1 MAKFNISKDIEPTK
15 INKFLGLNQNRTGDT
30 QLKLGESGKM
40 SNFYITDDFKLRKT
54 FGYKSRCEFE
64 TPIKGIYGT
73 KIANTE
79 YLLVATGGKLYY
91 YLQTDLLDD
100 TVTPEAHELGSIGN
114 SECTFFEFDN
124 KVYIISG
131 GYYKWDGTTFSE
143 VEGYTPLVFIN
154 TPAGDIGGGVT
165 YEEINLL
172 SKKKHQTF
180 NGDGTSTVFTITQ
193 KNVTSIDKVLVNGV
207 QKTVTTDYTVDLVNG
222 KVTFITAPSQN
233 MDNVDIYWTK
243 DDGYRN
249 VIENMR
255 CATIFGGN
263 VDTRVFVYGNPSCQ
277 NRVYYS
283 GNTED
288 GPSVEYFPATAQ
300 LDVGPANFAV
310 TDLTRQYDRLLATT
324 NKSEAYYLTL
334 SSEELTVV
342 LSDNTSTTRLVPS
355 VSIYPLNEVHG
366 NLALGQGQLI
376 NNFPVTVDRT
386 GLMLW
391 KATNVRDEKNVQD
404 ISIRIQADLNELPVH
419 TTKTVELQEENEVW
433 FAIGDKI
440 YIYNYGVDVFSKLE
454 IAHEV
459 EWFTMI
465 GTTLYM
471 ATTTGK
477 IMKWDSKYTK
487 FDTEIINAHWEMNFE
502 DFEEFFT
509 RKTMRKL
516 WVQMQPALK
525 AKAMIGYITNRMT
538 SPTKKEIIY
547 NMNDGFGDVN
557 FADYSFAFSINPQPF
572 RLKMK
577 AKKFTN
583 LKITI
588 DNESETSCVITG
600 LALKVESF
608 GESK

>member
-1 MAKFNISKDIEPTK
+1 MAQLKIAKDIEPTK

-30 QLKLGESGKM
+30 QLKLGESGNM

-100 TVTPEAHELGSIGN
+100 TVTPTAHELGSIGN
-114 SECTFFEFDN
+114 SDCTFFEFDN

-143 VEGYTPLVFIN
+143 VVGYTPLVFIN
-154 TPAGDIGGGVT
+154 STPASGSGVT

-172 SKKKHQTF
+172 SPNKHQTF
-180 NGDGTSTVFTITQ
+180 NGDGTSTEYFIAE
-193 KNVTSIDKVLVNGV
+193 KNVTAIPRVDVNGV
-207 QKTVTTDYTVDLVNG
+207 TKTPTTDYTVDLVNG
-222 KVTFITAPSQN
+222 KVTFTTAPSQN

-243 DDGYRN
+243 SDGYRN
-249 VIENMR
+249 IIENMR
-255 CATIFGGN
+255 CATIFGGA
-263 VDTRVFVYGNPSCQ
+263 VDTRVFVYGNSSHR
-277 NRVYYS
+277 NRVYFS

-300 LDVGPANFAV
+300 VDVGPANFAV

-334 SSEELTVV
+334 SSEELNVV
-342 LSDNTSTTRLVPS
+342 LSDNSTTTRLVPS
-355 VSIYPLNEVHG
+355 VSVFPLNEAHG

-376 NNFPVTVDRT
+376 NNYPVTVDRT

-391 KATNVRDEKNVQD
+391 KATNVRDEKNVQN
-404 ISIRIQADLNELPVH
+404 ISIRIQADLNDLPVS
-419 TTKTVELQEENEVW
+419 TAKTVELQEENEVW
-433 FAIGDKI
+433 FAIGDNI
-440 YIYNYGVDVFSKLE
+440 YVYNYGIDVYSKLE

-459 EWFTMI
+459 EHFTMV

-477 IMKWDSKYTK
+477 IMKWSPNYMK
-487 FDTEIINAHWEMNFE
+487 FDTEIIDAHWEMNFE

-509 RKTMRKL
+509 RKTMRKI

-525 AKAMIGYITNRMT
+525 AKALIGYITNRMT
-538 SPTKKEIIY
+538 SPTKKEIAY
-547 NMNDGFGDVN
+547 NMNEGFGDVN
-557 FADYSFAFSINPQPF
+557 FADYSFVFSVNPQPF

-588 DNESETSCVITG
+588 DNEDETSCVITG

>member
-1 MAKFNISKDIEPTK
+1 MAQLQIAKDIEPTK

-30 QLKLGESGKM
+30 QLKLGESGNM

-54 FGYKSRCEFE
+54 FGYKSKITFD
-64 TPIKGIYGT
+64 TPIKGVFGT

-91 YLQTDLLDD
+91 FYQTDLIDD
-100 TVTPEAHELGSIGN
+100 TITPTAHELGSIGN
-114 SECTFFEFDN
+114 ADCTFFEFDN

-143 VEGYTPLVFIN
+143 VIGYTPLVFIN
-154 TPAGDIGGGVT
+154 SIPAGSGTI
-165 YEEINLL
+165 YEEINMI
-172 SKKKHQTF
+172 SPNKHQTF
-180 NGDGTSTVFTITQ
+180 NGDGTSKDFFIAQ
-193 KNVTSIDKVLVNGV
+193 KGVSSIYRVDVNG
-207 QKTVTTDYTVDLVNG
+207 TTLTPTTDYTVDLTAG
-222 KVTFITAPSQN
+222 KVTFTTAPSQN
-233 MDNVDIYWTK
+233 MDNVDIYWSK
-243 DDGYRN
+243 DDGDRN
-249 VIENMR
+249 IIANMK
-255 CATIFGGN
+255 CATIFGGD
-263 VDTRVFVYGNPSCQ
+263 VDTRVFVYGNTSCQ
-277 NRVYYS
+277 NRVYFS

-288 GPSVEYFPATAQ
+288 GPSVEYFPATSQ
-300 LDVGPANFAV
+300 LDVGPSNFAV

-334 SSEELTVV
+334 SSEELDVV
-342 LSDNTSTTRLVPS
+342 LTDNSKVSRLVPS
-355 VSIYPLNEVHG
+355 VSIYPLNQTHG

-376 NNFPVTVDRT
+376 NNFPITVDRT

-391 KATNVRDEKNVQD
+391 KATNVRDEKNVQN

-419 TTKTVELQEENEVW
+419 TAKTIELQEENEVW
-433 FAIGDKI
+433 FAIGNKI
-440 YIYNYGVDVFSKLE
+440 YVYNYGIDVFSKLE
-454 IAHEV
+454 IAHDV
-459 EWFTMI
+459 ERFAMV

-471 ATTTGK
+471 ATTDGK
-477 IMKWDSKYTK
+477 IMKWDSNYTK

-502 DFEEFFT
+502 DFEEFYT
-509 RKTMRKL
+509 RKTMRKV

-525 AKAMIGYITNRMT
+525 AKALIGYITNRMT
-538 SPTKKEIIY
+538 SPTKKEIAY
-547 NMNDGFGDVN
+547 NVNDGFGNVN
-557 FADYSFAFSINPQPF
+557 FADYSFSLSVNPQPF

-588 DNESETSCVITG
+588 DNNDEIPCVITG

>member
-1 MAKFNISKDIEPTK
+1 MAQLQIAKDIEPTK

-30 QLKLGESGKM
+30 QLKLGESGNM

-54 FGYKSRCEFE
+54 FGYKSKITFD
-64 TPIKGIYGT
+64 TPIKGVFGT

-91 YLQTDLLDD
+91 FYQTDLIDD
-100 TVTPEAHELGSIGN
+100 TITPTAHELGSIGN
-114 SECTFFEFDN
+114 ADCTFFEFDN

-131 GYYKWDGTTFSE
+131 GYYKWDGITFSE

-154 TPAGDIGGGVT
+154 SIPAGSGT
-165 YEEINLL
+165 LYEEINMI
-172 SKKKHQTF
+172 SPNKHQTF
-180 NGDGTSTVFTITQ
+180 NGDGTSKDFFIAQ
-193 KNVTSIDKVLVNGV
+193 KGVLNIYRVDVNGV
-207 QKTVTTDYTVDLVNG
+207 TLTPETDYTVDLTNG
-222 KVTFITAPSQN
+222 KVTFTTAPSQN
-233 MDNVDIYWTK
+233 MDNVDIYWSK
-243 DDGYRN
+243 DDGDRN
-249 VIENMR
+249 IIENMR
-255 CATIFGGN
+255 CATIFGGD
-263 VDTRVFVYGNPSCQ
+263 VDTRVFVYGNTSCQ
-277 NRVYYS
+277 NRVYFS

-288 GPSVEYFPATAQ
+288 GPSVEYFPATSQ
-300 LDVGPANFAV
+300 LDVGPSNFAV

-334 SSEELTVV
+334 SSEELDVV
-342 LSDNTSTTRLVPS
+342 LTDNSKVSRLVPS
-355 VSIYPLNEVHG
+355 VSIYPLNQTHG

-376 NNFPVTVDRT
+376 NNFPITVDRT

-391 KATNVRDEKNVQD
+391 KATNVRDEKNVQN

-419 TTKTVELQEENEVW
+419 TAKTIELQEENEVW
-433 FAIGDKI
+433 FAIGNKI
-440 YIYNYGVDVFSKLE
+440 YVYNYGIDVFSKLE
-454 IAHEV
+454 IAHDV
-459 EWFTMI
+459 ERFTMI

-471 ATTTGK
+471 ATTDGQ
-477 IMKWDSKYTK
+477 IMKWDSNYTK
-487 FDTEIINAHWEMNFE
+487 FDTEIIDAHWEMNFE
-502 DFEEFFT
+502 DFEEFYT
-509 RKTMRKL
+509 RKTMRKV

-525 AKAMIGYITNRMT
+525 AKALIGYITNRMT
-538 SPTKKEIIY
+538 SPTKKEIGY
-547 NMNDGFGDVN
+547 SVADGFGNVN
-557 FADYSFAFSINPQPF
+557 FADYSFSLSVNPQPF

-588 DNESETSCVITG
+588 DNNDEIPCVITG